1 MVVHWAVTCGREARN
16 QRSDWPVERAVFL
29 GKEVYA
35 VVWPM
40 NMAKMR

>member
-1 MVVHWAVTCGREARN
+1 MVVHWAVTWGREARN
-16 QRSDWPVERAVFL
+16 QRSDRPVERAVFL
-29 GKEVYA
+29 EVYA

>member
-16 QRSDWPVERAVFL
+16 QRSDRPVERAVF
-29 GKEVYA
+29 VYA

-40 NMAKMR
+40 NMARMR